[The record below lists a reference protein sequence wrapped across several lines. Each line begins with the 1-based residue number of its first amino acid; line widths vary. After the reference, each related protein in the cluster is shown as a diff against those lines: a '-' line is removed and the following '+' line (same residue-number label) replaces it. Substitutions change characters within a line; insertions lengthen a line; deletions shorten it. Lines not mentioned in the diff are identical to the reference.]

1 MPRKVI
7 PVPKTPKEA
16 HNPQRPAGTLLRSQA
31 LHLHEAL
38 KWHVAEAQA
47 MLTEKQK
54 ILTEAHP
61 ILAINPRTL
70 HNEGAVSSYIQKVT
84 AILHPHAAK
93 RQVK

>member
-1 MPRKVI
+1 MPSKVI

-16 HNPQRPAGTLLRSQA
+16 YNPQRSASSLLRSQA

-47 MLTEKQK
+47 
-54 ILTEAHP
+54 

-70 HNEGAVSSYIQKVT
+70 HTEGAVSSYIQKVT
-84 AILHPHAAK
+84 AKLHPHAAK
-93 RQVK
+93 RQ